1 MEMEIFAS
9 VPQVALEGMAW
20 WGEYERFD
28 MGSFSMASSWFQFL
42 VLLSLNTEAALAFIH
57 SFIHVQIYLLC
68 CIFFFKSKPYEFV
81 FSFFS
86 YKLLIPKAD
95 P

>member
-20 WGEYERFD
+20 WGEYKRFD
-28 MGSFSMASSWFQFL
+28 MGLFSMASSWFQFL

-68 CIFFFKSKPYEFV
+68 CIFFLNQSPLSLYSP
-81 FSFFS
+81 FSPINF
-86 YKLLIPKAD
+86 
-95 P
+95 